1 MMEVRLTSLF
11 NKQNNKVIEVGTDT
25 NEHMVLEELLCEI
38 AETQTTRTETVLYTR
53 VIRTTSAEEM
63 MDHG

>member
-1 MMEVRLTSLF
+1 MREVQLSSLIK
-11 NKQNNKVIEVGTDT
+11 KQHSQVIELGTDT
-25 NEHMVLEELLCEI
+25 NEHMVLEELLYEI
-38 AETQTTRTETVLYTR
+38 AETHITRTETVLYTR